1 MQDVPDLRGGPS
13 AWLVFIVG
21 PLLGA
26 VVVAAAVVA
35 TIARMPDGTQ
45 FHEITRDVA
54 QIKQDVAVSRAHQ
67 ESAEQLANER
77 YEAMKAQLR
86 ELLGQRRK

>member
-1 MQDVPDLRGGPS
+1 MQDVPNLRGGPP
-13 AWLVFIVG
+13 AWVGFVLG

-26 VVVAAAVVA
+26 AVVAAAAIA

-45 FHEITRDVA
+45 FRDITRDVS

-67 ESAEQLANER
+67 EAAEQLANER